1 MIFKNVNKQTLKLRQ
16 IFFILLL
23 ILFLLPA
30 SSAADWWPDPAS
42 GTVTTAAAV
51 TTDEVSGTVFV
62 DKGTTPITN
71 VSWNATTVVV
81 GSVIAINVHFTHV
94 VWAVGTPQ
102 LILTINQGGT
112 IISTIAQYL
121 VSSSQTN
128 MLTFLYTIAEGD
140 DITTLSY
147 VSMDLSGAQIY
158 DSNGAIG
165 MTPPP
170 PVPTV
175 ANVALLA
182 GSGPY
187 TVGSV
192 ITITFNFDYLVWVK
206 GTPQLVLNTGSPVP
220 GYAYYSSGSGTKI
233 LNFQYTVA
241 AGDDITKLDYW
252 SPWALELNG
261 GQIYSDQGIDVDL
274 DLSTPGAEGS
284 LGYSNALGVLGTI
297 YPVYRFYSPGLL
309 KHFLTTD
316 ENEKESLL
324 ANAADV
330 WQLENSPYSVFLPQQ
345 YNAATQEQKKT
356 LIAVHRF
363 YNAALQTHHYTG
375 DANEAAYLTAEAV
388 DVWEAEGPV
397 FYVPVGNPEGT
408 IPVYRFYSDTLKV
421 HLYTI
426 DENEKQ
432 ELIDTAG
439 DIWNFEGVAYYAYP

>member
-1 MIFKNVNKQTLKLRQ
+1 MIFKNMNKQTFKLRQ

-30 SSAADWWPDPAS
+30 SSYAADEIS
-42 GTVTTAAAV
+42 N
-51 TTDEVSGTVFV
+51 TVFV
-62 DKGTTPITN
+62 DQGTTPITN
-71 VSWNATTVVV
+71 VSWNATTIVV

-94 VWAVGTPQ
+94 VWVEGMPQ
-102 LILTINQGGT
+102 LILTINRGGT
-112 IISTIAQYL
+112 ITSTIATYYGG
-121 VSSSQTN
+121 SGTN
-128 MLTFLYTIAEGD
+128 MMTFLYTIAAGD
-140 DITTLSY
+140 TITTLNTLSY

-158 DSNGAIG
+158 DINGDIS
-165 MTPPP
+165 MTPPPPPP

-192 ITITFNFDYLVWVK
+192 VTITFNFDYLVWVK
-206 GTPQLVLNTGSPVP
+206 GTPHLVLNTGKPVP
-220 GYAYYSSGSGTKI
+220 GHAYYSSGSGTKI

-241 AGDDITKLDYW
+241 AGDDISSLDYW

-261 GQIYSDQGIDVDL
+261 GQMYSNLGIDVDL
-274 DLSTPGAEGS
+274 DLPAPGAEGS
-284 LGYSNALGVLGTI
+284 LGYNNALGVLGTI

-316 ENEKESLL
+316 ENEKEYLI

-330 WQLENSPYSVFLPQQ
+330 WQLENAPYNVFLPFQ

-363 YNAALQTHHYTG
+363 YNAALQTHLYTV
-375 DANEAAYLTAEAV
+375 DENEAAHLIANVA
-388 DVWEAEGPV
+388 DIWQSEGPV
-397 FYVPVGNPEGT
+397 FYVPADNSEET

-421 HLYTI
+421 HLYTV

-432 ELIDTAG
+432 ELIDNAS